1 MKSVPYLSWLGADV
15 PAVYLYDDPVAGA
28 GAGVGAAALRGGA
41 GQRVAP
47 VDGDPHLAAAAAA
60 PLRARVSPLGDGA
73 VARAHA
79 DTVQHR
85 VLVLVLHLSE
95 EEFFGIDLQYNLHH
109 SSF

>member
-1 MKSVPYLSWLGADV
+1 MKSVPDLSWLRADV

-60 PLRARVSPLGDGA
+60 PLRARVSPLGDDA

-85 VLVLVLHLSE
+85 VLVLVLHLREKKYFSIE
-95 EEFFGIDLQYNLHH
+95 IHH
-109 SSF
+109 SSSF